1 MSLEKLETNQDSAKK
16 QTMEEEQVP
25 MSSVACVL
33 STSEGSKTTETTPS
47 TKAANNTPVA
57 PLSQIFSSSSATPL
71 FNGSKTTI
79 AFDTD
84 KPSLF
89 AATDSKQPGFAMLEN
104 KISTFGG
111 NTESKPAIFGA
122 ITMLPVFNSP
132 PLATTPLPTFDTLS
146 NKTTSSPFGSSNAS
160 AFGNSTT
167 PALGGVTTTPTIVST
182 TKPGETNAPNSS
194 LFTFGS
200 ASSQQSASSEFN
212 FSANVNPPPS
222 ASSAKPRRL
231 RIHSVE
237 FKDRISDE
245 KEVKNI
251 STVITS
257 EKEQTVSLPFL
268 SNIKS
273 CSETQIK
280 SSTLDHTWRIK
291 QFKCLYEFVKMMESP
306 PFPETGQYRIQMER
320 QYVPHSP
327 TYNVVCFYILTSNTF
342 NGLCITTIMLPSGEV
357 VSSKSISG
365 SISNNTLLIEI
376 LEDKLLSA
384 LDHIDTLT
392 IHCKFEFFCNVVNK
406 TIRLN
411 SLPSSNKVSEDVT
424 YFKDLTFDEFRSKKN
439 NILIKK
445 LVDGK

>member
-1 MSLEKLETNQDSAKK
+1 MSLKKLEILSLTNQDSAKK

-57 PLSQIFSSSSATPL
+57 PFSQIFSSSSATPL
-71 FNGSKTTI
+71 FNESKTTI

-111 NTESKPAIFGA
+111 NTESKSIFGA
-122 ITMLPVFNSP
+122 TITKLPVFNSP
-132 PLATTPLPTFDTLS
+132 PPATTPLPTFDTLS

-160 AFGNSTT
+160 VFGNSTT

-194 LFTFGS
+194 LFTFTFGS
-200 ASSQQSASSEFN
+200 ASSQQSASSGFN

-231 RIHSVE
+231 QIHSVK

-291 QFKCLYEFVKMMESP
+291 QFKCLYEFVKTMESP

-327 TYNVVCFYILTSNTF
+327 TYNV
-342 NGLCITTIMLPSGEV
+342 
-357 VSSKSISG
+357 
-365 SISNNTLLIEI
+365 
-376 LEDKLLSA
+376 
-384 LDHIDTLT
+384 
-392 IHCKFEFFCNVVNK
+392 
-406 TIRLN
+406 
-411 SLPSSNKVSEDVT
+411 
-424 YFKDLTFDEFRSKKN
+424 
-439 NILIKK
+439 
-445 LVDGK
+445 